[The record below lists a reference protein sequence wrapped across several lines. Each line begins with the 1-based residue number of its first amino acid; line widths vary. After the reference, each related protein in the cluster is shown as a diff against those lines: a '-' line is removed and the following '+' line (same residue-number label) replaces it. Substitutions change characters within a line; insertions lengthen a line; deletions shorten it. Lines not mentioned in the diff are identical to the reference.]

1 MNHTRQHEDAPPRA
15 YLSTANQSQSKTG
28 FGTGWAR
35 DRVGEVRASSSGSA
49 SSHSESCVVTS
60 GLERLLRKSC
70 LKSARKLTTTAA
82 VDIDSYMVERGREN
96 ELQGAGTSSE
106 EAASS
111 STPTKRP
118 AGFRG
123 LAFSWKVPSGPE
135 PLAVPC
141 SVRQRRCRSRAGG
154 TAKGGGIDLRPCC
167 ATASAK
173 RSPTATA
180 TASGRLAAGV
190 PRMVATDAGGE
201 PAPALL
207 SLCL

>member
-1 MNHTRQHEDAPPRA
+1 MNHTLQHEDAPPRA

-118 AGFRG
+118 AGPSV
-123 LAFSWKVPSGPE
+123 AWPSWKVPSGPE

-141 SVRQRRCRSRAGG
+141 SVRQRRCRSLAGRHCQG
-154 TAKGGGIDLRPCC
+154 RGHRPSTMLRH
-167 ATASAK
+167 
-173 RSPTATA
+173 
-180 TASGRLAAGV
+180 G
-190 PRMVATDAGGE
+190 
-201 PAPALL
+201 
-207 SLCL
+207 

>member
-118 AGFRG
+118 AGRSV
-123 LAFSWKVPSGPE
+123 AWPSPGK
-135 PLAVPC
+135 C
-141 SVRQRRCRSRAGG
+141 
-154 TAKGGGIDLRPCC
+154 
-167 ATASAK
+167 
-173 RSPTATA
+173 
-180 TASGRLAAGV
+180 LAAQS
-190 PRMVATDAGGE
+190 R
-201 PAPALL
+201 
-207 SLCL
+207 